1 MRVNKVN
8 FTGIKIYS
16 KDNKDVKF
24 LYNKV
29 LDTVQKEK
37 LPAVFKNDVV
47 ELPTSSKLK
56 EILQKLGIRY
66 KED

>member
-1 MRVNKVN
+1 MRVNKVS
-8 FTGIKIYS
+8 FTGIKIYG

-37 LPAVFKNDVV
+37 LSAVFKNDVV
-47 ELPTSSKLK
+47 ELPTSNKLK
-56 EILQKLGIRY
+56 EILQKLGIKF